1 MNTFDAMRDF
11 FALLSDEESFI
22 EFGSTNYPEF
32 IECAV
37 AHPTWSASIPPSPAT
52 RSNALVCRLM
62 PGPAS
67 SLLGAHDS
75 MHRVIVSSA

>member
-32 IECAV
+32 IEYVIDAFTDDAYADDFPKDEV
-37 AHPTWSASIPPSPAT
+37 
-52 RSNALVCRLM
+52 N
-62 PGPAS
+62 
-67 SLLGAHDS
+67 SLIDDMADEMESLAIRIRAYRRD
-75 MHRVIVSSA
+75 

>member
-32 IECAV
+32 IECVIDAFTDDAYDDDDFSKEEV
-37 AHPTWSASIPPSPAT
+37 
-52 RSNALVCRLM
+52 N
-62 PGPAS
+62 
-67 SLLGAHDS
+67 SLIDDMADEMESLAI
-75 MHRVIVSSA
+75 RIRAYRRN